1 MFVSLR
7 SSRKLHR
14 ELIAIIVCIKIC
26 NPTGSNNPGYC
37 QHTLDRIG
45 LLYNC
50 PSKYTAGGGFQA
62 GEFEICDSDLMTV
75 PGIYV
80 DASGATQ
87 SYAQPPESLGE
98 ITSIPYTPT
107 VVASSN
113 CQTFASS
120 ALFTEL
126 AAATGA
132 TSSASASVSTTTYSI
147 CSTNSFSGPRAEKCE
162 ATRLR
167 IDLALPT

>member
-1 MFVSLR
+1 MSANALGRRRAHANADTLPRFVGDDGFCF
-7 SSRKLHR
+7 KW
-14 ELIAIIVCIKIC
+14 CKDDGT
-26 NPTGSNNPGYC
+26 NPAGKC

-50 PSKYTAGGGFQA
+50 PSKYTAGAGYQA

-87 SYAQPPESLGE
+87 SYEQPPESLGE

-113 CQTFASS
+113 CQT
-120 ALFTEL
+120 
-126 AAATGA
+126 
-132 TSSASASVSTTTYSI
+132 
-147 CSTNSFSGPRAEKCE
+147 
-162 ATRLR
+162 
-167 IDLALPT
+167 

>member
-1 MFVSLR
+1 M
-7 SSRKLHR
+7 
-14 ELIAIIVCIKIC
+14 LILVTKKRGNPIGGLLYSTAFEADVGQIQWWTEFIGSNQFCMKIC
-26 NPTGSNNPGYC
+26 NPQGQNNPGYC

-98 ITSIPYTPT
+98 ITSIPYTPS
-107 VVASSN
+107 VVASRN
-113 CQTFASS
+113 CQTYASS

-126 AAATGA
+126 AAATNA
-132 TSSASASVSTTTYSI
+132 ASSDRKSVV
-147 CSTNSFSGPRAEKCE
+147 
-162 ATRLR
+162 
-167 IDLALPT
+167 